1 MLYKADKSKSQ
12 EVSSHRAK
20 NFSIYLIF
28 YLYKIMDVHQ
38 PYWDNYFMIM
48 LSQTLLLEYLL
59 IQDRLLG
66 AFLVPQW

>member
-38 PYWDNYFMIM
+38 PY
-48 LSQTLLLEYLL
+48 
-59 IQDRLLG
+59 
-66 AFLVPQW
+66 

>member
-1 MLYKADKSKSQ
+1 MLYKVDKSKSQ

-38 PYWDNYFMIM
+38 HYWDNYFMII
-48 LSQTLLLEYLL
+48 LSQKLLLAR
-59 IQDRLLG
+59 I
-66 AFLVPQW
+66 F